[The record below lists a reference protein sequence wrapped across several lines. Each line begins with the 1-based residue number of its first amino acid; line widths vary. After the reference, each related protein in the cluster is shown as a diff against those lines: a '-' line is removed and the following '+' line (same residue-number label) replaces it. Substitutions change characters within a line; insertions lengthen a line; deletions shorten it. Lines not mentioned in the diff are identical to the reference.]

1 MSEASDPAPTRPA
14 GDPAGGA
21 AAAPGPHAAVIRTLA
36 AAMLR
41 TAVLPVSLVVVLAAV
56 VASLFAGV
64 PGLLGAV
71 IAGAASSAA
80 ALFTL
85 WLMRLTAGMA
95 PMFVM
100 GASLGGYF
108 VKMFALLLVMTAVG
122 GVPAVHRESLAFTF
136 LVTVLVWATAQAV
149 AFRRT
154 KIPTIVPGS

>member
-1 MSEASDPAPTRPA
+1 MSEASDQGRSAVA
-14 GDPAGGA
+14 Y
-21 AAAPGPHAAVIRTLA
+21 AAPAESPHAGIVRGLA

-41 TAVLPVSLVVVLAAV
+41 TAVLPVAVVVVLAAV
-56 VASLFAGV
+56 VASLLVGV

-71 IAGAASSAA
+71 IAGVVASAA

-122 GVPAVHRESLAFTF
+122 GLPAVHRESLAFTF
-136 LVTVLVWATAQAV
+136 LVTVLVWAAAEAV
-149 AFRRT
+149 AFRRA
-154 KIPTIVPGS
+154 KIPTIVPSD

>member
-1 MSEASDPAPTRPA
+1 MSEASDEERVT
-14 GDPAGGA
+14 GGA
-21 AAAPGPHAAVIRTLA
+21 APAESPHAGIIRTLA

-41 TAVLPVSLVVVLAAV
+41 TAVLPVAVAVVLAAV
-56 VASLFAGV
+56 VASLLAGV

-71 IAGAASSAA
+71 IAGVVASAA

-122 GVPAVHRESLAFTF
+122 GLPVVHRESLAFTF
-136 LVTVLVWATAQAV
+136 LVTVLVWAAAQAV

-154 KIPTIVPGS
+154 KIPTIVPSS